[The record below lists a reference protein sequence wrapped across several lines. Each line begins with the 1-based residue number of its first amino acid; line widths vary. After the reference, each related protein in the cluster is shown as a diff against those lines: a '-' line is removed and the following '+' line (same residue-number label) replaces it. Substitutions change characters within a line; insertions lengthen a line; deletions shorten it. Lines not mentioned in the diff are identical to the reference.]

1 MKTNKLLLFIA
12 LSLFIVSCTH
22 ENLTEIKE
30 ENHISNKN
38 ENYSQVTITGNSTNG
53 FSDRNSKANSIEQIP
68 TGESILFYS
77 TGGVKA
83 EGDILHYENGQ
94 WIGLKDNKWYTEE
107 GPAKITAYYPV
118 INKAEDLYYENGE
131 LRDFVY
137 CKDTFNIGETI
148 DLTFNHIFA
157 KFVINIDKGLN
168 DTIKK
173 VHINIPQ
180 KVNSIDFTTGEYTT
194 SANSDGTIVLE
205 KNENGIYEFFIP
217 CKNMINISFRLE
229 GNNMTSKDI
238 VISES
243 EFKSGYEYIC
253 KVNRDNKKGINTT
266 EDFIAF
272 THLINGETEYNGK
285 KLEDLYTEIDGRR
298 VFNLY
303 NDLSFTD
310 EELEKILLIK
320 EFNDVF
326 NGNNHKLSNL
336 NIKADYESFLAIFSI
351 NKENGHIKNL
361 IIENCKFNHPETKY
375 YSYGS
380 LLVGKNLGIIDNCHI
395 ASGTINM
402 STTKQNRYGGF
413 VTINSGTI
421 VNSSISNLQ
430 IENNVGQL
438 GILVFQNNGNI
449 FNCRINNNINK
460 GTNDL
465 TSSCICVYNTLRL
478 YNIFVTE
485 YKSEYYGI
493 CYQHS
498 QGHYFNCILPDN
510 YKKKTIEDD
519 SASDSALR
527 EPVYYSDTS
536 DEYIRITNELNNWI
550 IDNTSKY
557 PQFTFRKWKTDPT
570 DKVIFE

>member
-30 ENHISNKN
+30 ENHTSNKN

-336 NIKADYESFLAIFSI
+336 NIKASNESYLAIFST

-361 IIENCKFNHPETKY
+361 IIENCKFDLPDAKY
-375 YSYGS
+375 YSFGS

-413 VTINSGTI
+413 VTTNIGTI

-449 FNCRINNNINK
+449 FNCRINSNINK

-465 TSSCICVYNTLRL
+465 TSSCICVNNESIL

-485 YKSEYYGI
+485 YKKGYYGV
-493 CYQHS
+493 CHNNE
-498 QGHYFNCILPDN
+498 GEFKRCIIPEEYKNNNMLYRENNTQASNTFTTFYNIEEQKESIAN
-510 YKKKTIEDD
+510 YLNSWIEENQ
-519 SASDSALR
+519 SN
-527 EPVYYSDTS
+527 YSNIS
-536 DEYIRITNELNNWI
+536 
-550 IDNTSKY
+550 
-557 PQFTFRKWKTDPT
+557 FRKWKTDPT

>member
-30 ENHISNKN
+30 ENHTSNKN

-272 THLINGETEYNGK
+272 THLINDEREYNGK
-285 KLEDLYTEIDGRR
+285 KLEDLYTEIDGRK

-310 EELEKILLIK
+310 EEIEKILLIK
-320 EFNDVF
+320 EFNYVF

-336 NIKADYESFLAIFSI
+336 NIKASNESYLAIFST

-361 IIENCKFNHPETKY
+361 IIENCKFDLPDAKY
-375 YSYGS
+375 YSFGS

-413 VTINSGTI
+413 VTTNSGTI

-449 FNCRINNNINK
+449 FNCRINSNINK

-465 TSSCICVYNTLRL
+465 TSSCICVNNESIL

-485 YKSEYYGI
+485 YKKGYYGV
-493 CYQHS
+493 CHNNE
-498 QGHYFNCILPDN
+498 GEFKRCIIPEEYKNNNMLYRENNTQASNTFTTFYNIEEQKESIAN
-510 YKKKTIEDD
+510 YLNSWIEENQ
-519 SASDSALR
+519 SN
-527 EPVYYSDTS
+527 YSNIS
-536 DEYIRITNELNNWI
+536 
-550 IDNTSKY
+550 
-557 PQFTFRKWKTDPT
+557 FRKWKTDPT

>member
-30 ENHISNKN
+30 ENHTSNKN

-336 NIKADYESFLAIFSI
+336 NIKASNESYLAIFST

-361 IIENCKFNHPETKY
+361 IIENCKFDLPDTKY
-375 YSYGS
+375 YSFGS

-395 ASGTINM
+395 ESGTINM

-413 VTINSGTI
+413 VTTNIGTI

-449 FNCRINNNINK
+449 FNCRINSNINK

-465 TSSCICVYNTLRL
+465 TSSCICVNNESIL

-485 YKSEYYGI
+485 YKKGYYGI
-493 CYQHS
+493 CHNNE
-498 QGHYFNCILPDN
+498 GEFKRCIIPEEYKNNNMLYRENNTQASNTFTTFYNIEEQKESIAN
-510 YKKKTIEDD
+510 YLNSWIEENQ
-519 SASDSALR
+519 SN
-527 EPVYYSDTS
+527 YSNIS
-536 DEYIRITNELNNWI
+536 
-550 IDNTSKY
+550 
-557 PQFTFRKWKTDPT
+557 FRKWKTDPT

>member
-30 ENHISNKN
+30 ENHTSNKN

-285 KLEDLYTEIDGRR
+285 KLEDLYTEIDSRR

-336 NIKADYESFLAIFSI
+336 NIKASNESYLAIFST

-361 IIENCKFNHPETKY
+361 IIENCKFDLPDAKY
-375 YSYGS
+375 YSFGS

-413 VTINSGTI
+413 VTTNIGTI

-449 FNCRINNNINK
+449 FNCRINSNINK

-465 TSSCICVYNTLRL
+465 TSSCICVNNESIL

-485 YKSEYYGI
+485 YKKGYYGV
-493 CYQHS
+493 CHNNE
-498 QGHYFNCILPDN
+498 GEFKRCIIPEEYKNNNMLYRENNTQASNTFTTFYNIEEQKESIAN
-510 YKKKTIEDD
+510 YLNSWIEENQ
-519 SASDSALR
+519 SN
-527 EPVYYSDTS
+527 YSNIS
-536 DEYIRITNELNNWI
+536 
-550 IDNTSKY
+550 
-557 PQFTFRKWKTDPT
+557 FRKWKTDPT

>member
-30 ENHISNKN
+30 ENHTSNKN

-285 KLEDLYTEIDGRR
+285 KLKDLYTEIDGRK

-320 EFNDVF
+320 KFNDVF

-336 NIKADYESFLAIFSI
+336 NIKASNESYLAIFST

-361 IIENCKFNHPETKY
+361 IIENCKFDLPDAKY
-375 YSYGS
+375 YSFGS

-413 VTINSGTI
+413 VTTNSGTI

-449 FNCRINNNINK
+449 FNCRINSNINK

-465 TSSCICVYNTLRL
+465 TSSCICVNNESIL

-485 YKSEYYGI
+485 YKKGYYGV
-493 CYQHS
+493 CHNNE
-498 QGHYFNCILPDN
+498 GEFKRCIIPEEYKNNNMLYRENNTQASNTFTTFYNIEEQKESIAN
-510 YKKKTIEDD
+510 YLNSWIEENQ
-519 SASDSALR
+519 SN
-527 EPVYYSDTS
+527 YSNIS
-536 DEYIRITNELNNWI
+536 
-550 IDNTSKY
+550 
-557 PQFTFRKWKTDPT
+557 FRKWKTDPT

>member
-30 ENHISNKN
+30 ENHTSNKN

-336 NIKADYESFLAIFSI
+336 NIKASNESYLAIFST

-361 IIENCKFNHPETKY
+361 IIENCKFDLPDAKY
-375 YSYGS
+375 YSFGS

-395 ASGTINM
+395 ESGTINM

-413 VTINSGTI
+413 VTTNIGTI

-449 FNCRINNNINK
+449 FNCRINSNINK

-465 TSSCICVYNTLRL
+465 TSSCICVNNESIL

-485 YKSEYYGI
+485 YKKGYYGI
-493 CYQHS
+493 CHNNE
-498 QGHYFNCILPDN
+498 GEFKRCIIPEEYKNNNMLYRENNTQASNTFTTFYNIEEQKESIAN
-510 YKKKTIEDD
+510 YLNSWIEENQ
-519 SASDSALR
+519 SN
-527 EPVYYSDTS
+527 YSNIS
-536 DEYIRITNELNNWI
+536 
-550 IDNTSKY
+550 
-557 PQFTFRKWKTDPT
+557 FRKWKTDPT